1 MVRQISMHR
10 LDLKADDGRITSGA
24 AAVRGG
30 TVARRRCRSEPMTT
44 ATDCDSRVPEGAR
57 WDVEDGVDAGE
68 IGIWRWDLATNR
80 LWWSR
85 NLSTI
90 HRADPD
96 SFSGS
101 LDDFKRDI
109 HPDDRAAVLE
119 AVRRAI
125 ADRVPYRVEYRLPPR
140 VGQDEVWLEARGRVI
155 QGDDGAVT
163 GMTGVCLDI
172 TQRKSAERAAEDLAH
187 RQAVLAEL
195 GQYALQTTNLEA
207 VFDLTVRK
215 CTETL
220 GVELCKVLEVL
231 PGGRELILRA
241 GIGWDDGLVGTA
253 RLPYETGS
261 QAGYTL
267 RAGAPV
273 VVHDLNT
280 ETRFHGPGLLFD
292 HGVVSGVSVLIAGTD
307 GRAFG
312 VLGAHTRR
320 RRHFTQADSDFLQ
333 SVANIVASAIAR
345 RLHMQRFELALREMR
360 HRNRNLLSIILALF
374 NSSAQ
379 GSDDMDQFK
388 VKYQNRIL
396 ALGRAHSLISE
407 AGWTTTSMRGLL
419 TETLQPIID
428 RIALDGPELELNADT
443 AFSLSMVLHE
453 LATNAAK
460 YGALSVPDG
469 RVDIAWDAIESDG
482 QTDYTMRW
490 SEHGGP
496 SPEGGRS
503 GFGSQLIRMVIEH
516 QLQGKAELD
525 FGPNG
530 LSARFAFR

>member
-1 MVRQISMHR
+1 MTDSPEHPERIS
-10 LDLKADDGRITSGA
+10 DGS
-24 AAVRGG
+24 
-30 TVARRRCRSEPMTT
+30 
-44 ATDCDSRVPEGAR
+44 R

-85 NLSTI
+85 NLTTI
-90 HRADPD
+90 HRADPAAVT
-96 SFSGS
+96 GR

-109 HPDDRAAVLE
+109 HPGDRAAVLA
-119 AVRRAI
+119 AVRRALAERI
-125 ADRVPYRVEYRLPPR
+125 PYRVEYRLPPR
-140 VGQDEVWLEARGRVI
+140 EGEDEVWLEARGRVI
-155 QGDDGAVT
+155 ADGDGSVT

-172 TQRKSAERAAEDLAH
+172 TARKAAERAAEDLSH

-195 GQYALQTTNLEA
+195 GQYALQTNDLES

-215 CTETL
+215 CAETL
-220 GVELCKVLEVL
+220 NVELCKVLEVL

-241 GIGWDDGLVGTA
+241 GIGWDDGLVGAA
-253 RLPYETGS
+253 RVPYETGS
-261 QAGYTL
+261 QGGYTL
-267 RAGAPV
+267 RAGTPV
-273 VVHDLNT
+273 VVDDLAT

-312 VLGAHTRR
+312 VLGAHTRHR
-320 RRHFTQADSDFLQ
+320 RRFTQSDCDFMQ
-333 SVANIVASAIAR
+333 SVANILASAIAR
-345 RLHMQRFELALREMR
+345 RLHVQRFELALREMR

-379 GSDDMDQFK
+379 GSDDLDQFK
-388 VKYQNRIL
+388 AKYQNRLL

-407 AGWTTTSMRGLL
+407 AGWTTTSMRSLL

-428 RIALDGPELELNADT
+428 RLTLDGPEVELNADT

-460 YGALSVPDG
+460 YGALSAAEG
-469 RVDIAWDAIESDG
+469 RVDIAWNATDVDG
-482 QTDYTMRW
+482 QTDYALAWTER
-490 SEHGGP
+490 GGP
-496 SPEGGRS
+496 PPATGGS

-516 QLQGKAELD
+516 QLQGKAQMD
-525 FGPNG
+525 FGRDG